1 MLSEERVMR
10 RSKVFKVFK
19 EVKGFKDFKG
29 EDSQGIGRRERVRD
43 SPGVRRR
50 GIVIPLALT
59 ITSWLEVAGVV
70 ETAEEAVGPAL
81 EERLPPAE
89 ELVLAE
95 VGAVMVK
102 AVIWPSFQIAST
114 S

>member
-1 MLSEERVMR
+1 M
-10 RSKVFKVFK
+10 
-19 EVKGFKDFKG
+19 
-29 EDSQGIGRRERVRD
+29 RD

-59 ITSWLEVAGVV
+59 ITSWLEVGGVV
-70 ETAEEAVGPAL
+70 GTAEEAVAPAL
-81 EERLPPAE
+81 EEMVPTE
-89 ELVLAE
+89 EEMVPTVEEMMPTGEEVVL

-102 AVIWPSFQIAST
+102 AVMWPSFQVAST